1 MVKGPKCQLSGVISM
16 SGDDAVDDVRV
27 GEHGQFILPWLTPGS
42 YDLSLA
48 PVGGSQS
55 QTLATVNVREGEH
68 IVDFNIEMETSGVLI
83 AGTVQNRQG
92 DPVGAARISLH
103 SEHGIGIQSTSAG
116 DGKFLFQGLAEGNYS
131 ISVQHKDYS
140 TLTAQGVQA
149 PYSGISLVLPNH
161 GSVRGIVKSADTGK
175 RQQQFNIARYAGI
188 HNEVPIES
196 SKGTTIRSDA
206 GEFSLDDLEVGDNT
220 LIITSEGHAPSL
232 VHVQNVQE
240 NMSAGYVDVT
250 LLAASVLKGLISDV
264 EGNPVSGAY
273 IHSKRISGDHIG
285 IQQSLA
291 RTDYEGK
298 FETKDLPAGTHTLMV
313 SHPEYVS
320 TAFSAE
326 LETGRDTEIEA
337 VLDGGGTVTGIVY
350 SNNTPIPNAMI
361 MLQNVDGQT
370 TRRNIQTDPA
380 GSYLFEK
387 LPAGGYR
394 IHLYIPMQMDNG
406 ETHYSAITD
415 PDGYLIFVDGSG
427 TQYLDWEY

>member
-1 MVKGPKCQLSGVISM
+1 V
-16 SGDDAVDDVRV
+16 
-27 GEHGQFILPWLTPGS
+27 F
-42 YDLSLA
+42 
-48 PVGGSQS
+48 
-55 QTLATVNVREGEH
+55 
-68 IVDFNIEMETSGVLI
+68 FNIEMETSGVLI